1 MMLPDSGVYRIEFEI
16 VQATDSGGL
25 TLALTLALTLTPT
38 LALTLTITL
47 TLTLTLT
54 LVLALAPTP
63 KATDG
68 DGAYIGMIKPDA
80 NRSSYPGSDDKGIG
94 WRAEGIV

>member
-25 TLALTLALTLTPT
+25 TLALTLAITLTLT
-38 LALTLTITL
+38 LALTITL

-54 LVLALAPTP
+54 LALALTPTP

-94 WRAEGIV
+94 WRAEGFV

>member
-25 TLALTLALTLTPT
+25 TLALTLALTLTLT
-38 LALTLTITL
+38 LALTITL

-54 LVLALAPTP
+54 LALALTPTP

>member
-25 TLALTLALTLTPT
+25 TLALTLALTLTLT
-38 LALTLTITL
+38 LVLTITL
-47 TLTLTLT
+47 TLTLTLA
-54 LVLALAPTP
+54 LALTPTP

>member
-25 TLALTLALTLTPT
+25 TLALTLAITLTLT
-38 LALTLTITL
+38 LALTITL

-54 LVLALAPTP
+54 LALALTPTP